1 MNKKALLLSVLFCL
15 VSVSCFK
22 RHRLNENALLQQK
35 SCIESLH
42 LKDYPRAQIHCELC
56 LEYDSSMPE
65 CLNGIG
71 LIALAAADEPKAITF
86 FSRALRQDNDFSEAR
101 NNLGVIYF
109 SHGEF
114 GEALKYF
121 DRALEIDPSNSDA
134 RYNSGLSHFRMAE
147 RLRAKEKVKKSLN
160 HLELARDQIK
170 KLIALEPTYDYA
182 YRDLGLI
189 ELNRYDL
196 TEFADE
202 SEPMLR
208 AADEAFSQCIQ
219 VNKENNGCYEGLGQV
234 KTEQARYDQAFAHY
248 FLCLSYA
255 PDNAA
260 CRNGIVFAYEKSAHS
275 ESAYKKFRETV
286 AGYNSN
292 AEAHEAFCAALFER
306 GLNNEAQAECEMA
319 VKIKPK
325 LCSAHFR
332 LGEYFASVLN
342 ARRAVSHCQ
351 EYLWCEKTPLNMQN
365 QKTCQEIITEVR
377 R

>member
-1 MNKKALLLSVLFCL
+1 MNKKAVVFSVLFCL
-15 VSVSCFK
+15 FFGSCFK
-22 RHRLNENALLQQK
+22 RHRPNENALLQQK
-35 SCIESLH
+35 SCIESIH
-42 LKDYPRAQIHCELC
+42 IKDYPRAQIHCELC

-71 LIALAAADEPKAITF
+71 LIALTHADEPKAIKF

-114 GEALKYF
+114 REALKYF
-121 DRALEIDPSNSDA
+121 DRALEIDPSNRDA
-134 RYNSGLSHFRMAE
+134 RYNSGLSHLRMAE
-147 RLRAKEKVKKSLN
+147 RWRAKEAVKKSLH
-160 HLELARDQIK
+160 HLALARDQIK
-170 KLIALEPTYDYA
+170 KLIALEPEFDHA

-202 SEPMLR
+202 SEPMLK
-208 AADEAFSQCIQ
+208 AADLAFSQCLQ
-219 VNKENNGCYEGLGQV
+219 VNAENDGCYEGLGQV
-234 KTEQARYDQAFAHY
+234 KTEQAKFDQAFAHY
-248 FLCLSYA
+248 FLCLTHA

-260 CRNGIVFAYEKSAHS
+260 CRKGIVFAYEKSAIAENS
-275 ESAYKKFRETV
+275 YKKFRETI
-286 AGYNSN
+286 AGHNSN

-306 GLNNEAQAECEMA
+306 GLKSEAQAECEMA
-319 VKIKPK
+319 LKIKPK

-332 LGEYFASVLN
+332 LGTYFASVLN

-351 EYLWCEKTPLNMQN
+351 EYLWCEKTPLSMEN
-365 QKTCQEIITEVR
+365 QKTCQEIITQVQR
-377 R
+377 